1 MAQRNEPA
9 PLDQRLLDEIDPDR
23 LASGR
28 RHLVSAR
35 FRIEQRDKA
44 DRSPVTAAD
53 EASENIILGGL
64 SRLFPDVPVVSEEA
78 SARPAPAALGERFFL
93 VDPLDGTRE
102 FIAGDSEYTVNI
114 ALIVGGRPMAGIIAA
129 PAMAT
134 VWRGIVGQGA
144 ERMKLQPGAAVDRA
158 TERTAI
164 RTRPKPQTGLVAMT
178 SRSHPEPAT
187 GAYLEKIDGVQRS
200 ISGSSLKFCRIAEGA
215 ADIYPRLVSLSEWD
229 IAAGHALVVAAG
241 GTVTTVDG
249 QPLTYGR
256 PDFRA
261 PPFIAW
267 GASPA

>member
-1 MAQRNEPA
+1 
-9 PLDQRLLDEIDPDR
+9 
-23 LASGR
+23 
-28 RHLVSAR
+28 
-35 FRIEQRDKA
+35 
-44 DRSPVTAAD
+44 
-53 EASENIILGGL
+53 
-64 SRLFPDVPVVSEEA
+64 
-78 SARPAPAALGERFFL
+78 
-93 VDPLDGTRE
+93 
-102 FIAGDSEYTVNI
+102 
-114 ALIVGGRPMAGIIAA
+114 
-129 PAMAT
+129 
-134 VWRGIVGQGA
+134 
-144 ERMKLQPGAAVDRA
+144 MKLPPGAAVDRA

-256 PDFRA
+256 RDFRA

-267 GASPA
+267 GAAPG